1 MSRCKHDSEN
11 RSRDDIQSARWI
23 LLWSEQI
30 KIAGMIRMAKTH
42 KTVIGEI
49 KDICERFDHTIHDDE
64 VYTLE
69 QIQAIVNKQLG
80 YAFTV

>member
-1 MSRCKHDSEN
+1 
-11 RSRDDIQSARWI
+11 
-23 LLWSEQI
+23 
-30 KIAGMIRMAKTH
+30 MAKTH